1 MEKVEQKPLDKIVED
16 KLILGLEQ
24 KNTSYRRLSQF
35 GSINDSQKKPI
46 PPTKFDE
53 IFRKKRI

>member
-16 KLILGLEQ
+16 KLMLGLEL

-35 GSINDSQKKPI
+35 GSINDSQKETI